1 MPRPARLNIPGIPQH
16 ITQRGNNRQ
25 AGFYADEDYR
35 LYMELPGKACRA
47 YDCSLHA
54 YVLMTDHIH
63 LLLTPSTPEGAS
75 LVMRDTGRDFVR
87 AINKS
92 CRRTGTLWEGR
103 FKSSLV
109 DTGRY
114 CLTCYRYI
122 ELNPV
127 RAGMVA
133 HQADYRWS
141 SYHCNALG
149 KPDIS
154 ITPHDCWPGLGEDDT
169 SRMTTYQGLFSEPL
183 RRADIDHIRNSARTG
198 LPTGN
203 NRFREEIEK
212 ALSCRLGYGKRGRP
226 RKATD

>member
-1 MPRPARLNIPGIPQH
+1 
-16 ITQRGNNRQ
+16 
-25 AGFYADEDYR
+25 
-35 LYMELPGKACRA
+35 
-47 YDCSLHA
+47 
-54 YVLMTDHIH
+54 MTDHIH

-169 SRMTTYQGLFSEPL
+169 SRMTTCQGRFSEPL
-183 RRADIDHIRNSARTG
+183 RRADSNTYETALAQACQPGTTG
-198 LPTGN
+198 S
-203 NRFREEIEK
+203 EK
-212 ALSCRLGYGKRGRP
+212 KLKKPCRV
-226 RKATD
+226 D